1 MEEIEVV
8 NLQANKQ
15 NRQLSLLAFKSPVG
29 NKTRA
34 TAPYTKYYLDPKPV
48 ALAED
53 YLEQRSGVARDR
65 YDMIHLAK
73 ASCSEDKE
81 LSFWLSLR
89 VGSGVPS
96 PSPVPCLCTMKVPR
110 REDGSSGRWQKRR
123 SISIVVGG
131 MGWVVW
137 QDLMELLFSGSRDS
151 RAV

>member
-65 YDMIHLAK
+65 LGGTQSLSSAVFMHDEG
-73 ASCSEDKE
+73 SEK
-81 LSFWLSLR
+81 
-89 VGSGVPS
+89 GG
-96 PSPVPCLCTMKVPR
+96 
-110 REDGSSGRWQKRR
+110 REQREMAETPINFHRGGWQG
-123 SISIVVGG
+123 VGG
-131 MGWVVW
+131 VAGF
-137 QDLMELLFSGSRDS
+137 DGIAFSGSRDS